1 MISARRVEYRQGTPL
16 VLVATKITK
25 KNLAAACGVKKSQ
38 CGCCKLKINTYIC
51 TTKTGFRSLW
61 HGESVAQQVEHNT
74 FNVGVLGSSPSGFT
88 KYPATDMLPDIF
100 FAWGSH
106 LRLPPRRN
114 PEPKNGVKAVQA
126 KVDRTV
132 KRLSRL
138 LLAAC
143 GRVFK
148 SDLPLSPLLGG
159 GFFFWVGSG
168 VRWNT

>member
-25 KNLAAACGVKKSQ
+25 KNLAAACRVKKSQ

-100 FAWGSH
+100 
-106 LRLPPRRN
+106 LRGALTF
-114 PEPKNGVKAVQA
+114 GY
-126 KVDRTV
+126 
-132 KRLSRL
+132 
-138 LLAAC
+138 LLAETPNRPADDIGGSSVRIGLP
-143 GRVFK
+143 GRR
-148 SDLPLSPLLGG
+148 SSPG
-159 GFFFWVGSG
+159 GFAKMAGQSRQKTALAKYLRGLSFPDSLNG
-168 VRWNT
+168 

>member
-25 KNLAAACGVKKSQ
+25 KKLAAACGVKKSQ

-114 PEPKNGVKAVQA
+114 PEPSCGRHRRLVGEDRPSGPTFEPRRVCQDGRSKSTKNSPRKILA
-126 KVDRTV
+126 RTV
-132 KRLSRL
+132 VS
-138 LLAAC
+138 
-143 GRVFK
+143 
-148 SDLPLSPLLGG
+148 
-159 GFFFWVGSG
+159 
-168 VRWNT
+168 